1 MASYRSSRRVTVL
14 NPQGLHLRAA
24 DMIVRAAR
32 QFESTIEIIQNQ
44 EQCDCKSI
52 LSLLTLGAEQGTELL
67 MQADGPD
74 AEEALTALA
83 TLFARGFDEATVSEA
98 AKDSQS
104 NG

>member
-1 MASYRSSRRVTVL
+1 MGSYRSSQRVTVL

-24 DMIVRAAR
+24 DMIVRAAK
-32 QFESTIEIIQNQ
+32 QFESTIEIIQGE
-44 EQCDCKSI
+44 EQFDGKSI
-52 LSLLTLGAEQGTELL
+52 LSLLTLGAEQGTQLL
-67 MQADGPD
+67 VRTDGPD

-83 TLFARGFDEATVSEA
+83 ALFARGFDEATVSEA